1 MQAIEM
7 PIAFVM
13 GYATQCIAKI
23 PPI

>member
-23 PPI
+23 PSI